1 MWMVSEKTAAIE
13 KLNNYELIIILKPDL
28 INEKLDSVLENI
40 KTFISNRGGTV
51 TDVQNWGK
59 RRLAYPIKNFGE
71 GIYFLFKMQ
80 ARASQNRELEIN
92 LRISEDVLRHLI
104 VKVRL

>member
-104 VKVRL
+104 VKVGL